1 MTVICTHRFDRGS
14 FAHSECHSYLL
25 NKHSRFS
32 PVWTSNTQSITTVH
46 MEPIVSKPCHFKLN
60 PNDLRVVENKLNELK
75 HAYAAKSSPADT
87 ISEGGT
93 AGLTKDNIE
102 KVPVKDLQHELD
114 ARGQPTGGLRPAPR
128 TRPCAAPWH
137 VQ

>member
-1 MTVICTHRFDRGS
+1 
-14 FAHSECHSYLL
+14 
-25 NKHSRFS
+25 
-32 PVWTSNTQSITTVH
+32 

-75 HAYAAKSSPADT
+75 HAAKSSPADT

-102 KVPVKDLQHELD
+102 KVLVKDLQHELD
-114 ARGQPTGGLRPAPR
+114 ARGQPTGGLRPALRMKPYK
-128 TRPCAAPWH
+128 AA
-137 VQ
+137 VQSTGIKPQKAGTIILIKKIADRAASRLFLLPHHYPLL